1 MWVLNLQAQKLMD
14 SLIIL
19 VAKTQP
25 LFLILLQMLWRMQQQ
40 RSIGTH
46 TLSSEEGFKLQQEQI
61 RSKKEPE
68 LLILYS
74 RKKLQ

>member
-1 MWVLNLQAQKLMD
+1 
-14 SLIIL
+14 
-19 VAKTQP
+19 
-25 LFLILLQMLWRMQQQ
+25 MQQQ

-61 RSKKEPE
+61 RRKAEPE

-74 RKKLQ
+74 RKKLH